1 MTNPPKRKNIMIYRL
16 SIVFLLAI
24 LILSTSFNIIHYYS
38 ISEMKQTMNT
48 DYQMYSTIIGQ
59 MRDRISEIEN

>member
-1 MTNPPKRKNIMIYRL
+1 M
-16 SIVFLLAI
+16 VFLLAA
-24 LILSTSFNIIHYYS
+24 LILSTSFNIIHCYS